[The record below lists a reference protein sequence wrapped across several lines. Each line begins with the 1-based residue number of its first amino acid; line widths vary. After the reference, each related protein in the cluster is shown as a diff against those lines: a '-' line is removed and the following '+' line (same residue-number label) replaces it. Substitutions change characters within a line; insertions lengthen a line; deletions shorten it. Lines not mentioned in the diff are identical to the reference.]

1 MYLFVSIFLHVQTIE
16 PRTDQNR
23 SNFIGDGLRSLM
35 RDSESQITF
44 IIEDGQA
51 GRVESDFTRNENELL
66 PSSLERSGLLAERTK
81 DRPTDQN
88 LLVTDYDRCSMTQSH
103 GSHFILEMGKHGE
116 WRAIFP
122 GTRTNTSLF
131 S

>member
-51 GRVESDFTRNENELL
+51 WRVESDFPRNENELL
-66 PSSLERSGLLAERTK
+66 PSSPERSGL
-81 DRPTDQN
+81 
-88 LLVTDYDRCSMTQSH
+88 
-103 GSHFILEMGKHGE
+103 
-116 WRAIFP
+116 
-122 GTRTNTSLF
+122 
-131 S
+131 